1 MPTSAEGFSWT
12 PVHTVAGVMTSA
24 TYYSSVRVPATELVG
39 EENRGWPLITNQLNH
54 ERVAL
59 TSAAP
64 VMSALAQV
72 RDWAASAKLA
82 SGQRVIDAE
91 WVQLN
96 LARVHAK
103 AEFLKLVNWKIAADG
118 GALGPAAASATKV
131 FGTEF
136 AVEAYR
142 LLMEVLG
149 ANAQVRSGSAGEM
162 LAGRIERAH
171 RAALILT
178 FGGGT
183 NEIQRDIIAA
193 AGVLAAGLPTSL
205 GGAGLGLLEHCSV
218 LAEIGRA
225 VSDVPYLASIVLGA
239 GAIAEFGSPSQ
250 RAQWVVPAGQGTVV
264 LTAALAEEDGDDA
277 RAPSATA
284 VRTAGRWTLSGVK
297 TAVPVAP
304 RADLF
309 LVPASGPDGVTVFL
323 VEASEVSV
331 QPQQL
336 TNFSEAG
343 RLVLNSVTLDDDRVL
358 GPGQGGQVTDWLVS
372 RGTVGL
378 CALQAGVLERALE
391 LTAEYARN
399 RVQFGR
405 PIGSFQAV
413 TQRLAD
419 AYIDTEAVRLTMWQ
433 AAWLLAEGDAGARTA
448 VATAK
453 FWAADAGH
461 RVAHTAVHVH
471 GGLGID
477 MSYPV
482 QRYFVAAK
490 HHEFA
495 LGGAT
500 AQLRRIG
507 ATLRTLA
514 GEPAP

>member
-1 MPTSAEGFSWT
+1 MDFT
-12 PVHTVAGVMTSA
+12 PSEAQDELAG
-24 TYYSSVRVPATELVG
+24 
-39 EENRGWPLITNQLNH
+39 
-54 ERVAL
+54 
-59 TSAAP
+59 
-64 VMSALAQV
+64 
-72 RDWAASAKLA
+72 
-82 SGQRVIDAE
+82 
-91 WVQLN
+91 
-96 LARVHAK
+96 LARK
-103 AEFLKLVNWKIAADG
+103 ILAERDTPWAD
-118 GALGPAAASATKV
+118 L
-131 FGTEF
+131 
-136 AVEAYR
+136 
-142 LLMEVLG
+142 
-149 ANAQVRSGSAGEM
+149 
-162 LAGRIERAH
+162 
-171 RAALILT
+171 
-178 FGGGT
+178 
-183 NEIQRDIIAA
+183 AA
-193 AGVLAAGLPTSL
+193 AGVLSAGLPTSL

-250 RAQWVVPAGQGTVV
+250 RARWVVPAGQGAVV
-264 LTAALAEEDGDDA
+264 LTAALAEEDGDDP
-277 RAPSATA
+277 RLPSASA
-284 VRTAGRWTLSGVK
+284 VRREGRWVLSGVK
-297 TAVPVAP
+297 TAVPAAP

-309 LVPASGPDGVTVFL
+309 LVPAATPDGVTVFL
-323 VEASEVSV
+323 VSPSDDGVSV
-331 QPQQL
+331 EPQRL
-336 TNFSEAG
+336 TDFAEAG
-343 RLVLNSVTLDDDRVL
+343 RVVLDGVTLDDDRVL
-358 GPGQGGQVTDWLVS
+358 GAGQGGQVTAWLVS

-433 AAWLLAEGDAGARTA
+433 AAWLLASGGESDAAAGTA

-477 MSYPV
+477 TSYPV
-482 QRYFVAAK
+482 HRYFVAAK

-507 ATLRTLA
+507 ADLA
-514 GEPAP
+514 RADG